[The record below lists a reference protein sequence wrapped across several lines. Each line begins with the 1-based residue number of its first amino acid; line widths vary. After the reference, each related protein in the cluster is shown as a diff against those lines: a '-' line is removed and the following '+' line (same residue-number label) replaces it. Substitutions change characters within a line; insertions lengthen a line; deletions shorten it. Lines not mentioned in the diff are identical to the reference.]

1 MFGTTPS
8 LRRRMAC
15 WMYEGTIM
23 FGVVFVA
30 GYLFST
36 LTQTKHALDNRH
48 YLQAFLFVVFGIYF
62 AWFWAKGQTIAQK
75 SWHIRV
81 VGIHGQAITQA
92 RGVARYVLSW
102 LWLLPPLAAAG
113 LFKLKPMELTVIAL
127 GWVVSYALL
136 SRLLPHRQF
145 LHDVVA
151 GTRLVDY
158 RPVEAA
164 KAAAA
169 GQS

>member
-1 MFGTTPS
+1 
-8 LRRRMAC
+8 
-15 WMYEGTIM
+15 MYEGTIM

-48 YLQAFLFVVFGIYF
+48 YLQAFLFVIFGIYF

-81 VGIHGQAITQA
+81 VGIRGEAITQLRA
-92 RGVARYVLSW
+92 FGRYVLSW
-102 LWLLPPLAAAG
+102 LWLLPPLAIAG
-113 LFKLKPMELTVIAL
+113 IFQLKGGETAVIAI
-127 GWVVSYALL
+127 GWVIVYALL

-145 LHDVVA
+145 LHDVVS
-151 GTRLVDY
+151 GTRLIDY

-164 KAAAA
+164 KK
-169 GQS
+169 S